1 MYLNLKKM
9 KYLLVTLSLLTLS
22 CTQKEFKYKIHNP
35 KYLDYNNSATFFTD
49 TVQFKSDTAF
59 YINSDNSIVII
70 SIDSLK
76 DCKIDTLK

>member
-1 MYLNLKKM
+1 M
-9 KYLLVTLSLLTLS
+9 KFKILALLLVSLILS

-35 KYLDYNNSATFFTD
+35 KYLDYNNSAIFYTD
-49 TVQFKSDTAF
+49 TIQFKSDTAF

-70 SIDSLK
+70 SIDSLR